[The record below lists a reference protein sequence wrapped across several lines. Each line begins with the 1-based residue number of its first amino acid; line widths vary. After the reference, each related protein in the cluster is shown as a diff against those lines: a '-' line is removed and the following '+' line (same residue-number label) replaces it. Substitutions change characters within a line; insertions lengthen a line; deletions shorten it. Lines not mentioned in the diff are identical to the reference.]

1 MSNASEDIVGLFH
14 KGEDD
19 IARRLVWVLVGFT
32 LQDNTLALH
41 GASGNVNFENLLLLC
56 CSLALALLAS
66 VLLLEDLTGTLAV
79 IANNGLTAHHTRTD
93 LTEGLNDTIALAAL
107 AGRRLGLLFAA
118 RALALAA
125 KYLLVRSKLDS
136 LATVKLLERHLV
148 LLFLIGTTSGSASAA
163 GASRASRA
171 SGTHAEA
178 KHLGEDVV
186 EVDLRTTRT
195 ASGLV
200 EGGHAVNI
208 VELALLLIAENFVG
222 LRDFLELG
230 FGFFSM
236 LFGDLV
242 WVILEGGLAVS
253 LLDLIWCGSSVD
265 LQKFIEID
273 LLGTGSARVERVLIH
288 LENRR

>member
-1 MSNASEDIVGLFH
+1 MSNTSEDIMGFFH
-14 KGEDD
+14 KCEDD

-41 GASGNVNFENLLLLC
+41 GASGDVNLENLLLLC
-56 CSLALALLAS
+56 CSLAFALLAS
-66 VLLLEDLTGTLAV
+66 VLLFENLTSTLAV
-79 IANNGLTAHHTRTD
+79 IANNSLTAHHTRPY
-93 LTEGLNDTIALAAL
+93 LAEGLDDTITLAAL

-125 KYLLVRSKLDS
+125 KYLLVGSKLDS

-148 LLFLIGTTSGSASAA
+148 LLLLIRATSGSASAA
-163 GASRASRA
+163 GASRASGA
-171 SGTHAEA
+171 TGAHAKA
-178 KHLGEDVV
+178 KHLGEDIV
-186 EVDLRTTRT
+186 EVDLRTAGT

-200 EGGHAVNI
+200 EGGHSVNI

-236 LFGDLV
+236 LFSDLV
-242 WVILEGGLAVS
+242 WVVPQGGLFRFCKKVQY
-253 LLDLIWCGSSVD
+253 DLCNRDHIPCGKPS
-265 LQKFIEID
+265 
-273 LLGTGSARVERVLIH
+273 
-288 LENRR
+288 

>member
-242 WVILEGGLAVS
+242 WVILEGGLFRICKKV
-253 LLDLIWCGSSVD
+253 LYDLCNRDHIPCGKPS
-265 LQKFIEID
+265 
-273 LLGTGSARVERVLIH
+273 
-288 LENRR
+288 